1 MFRYLLNNLFCNT
14 DMNHCM
20 WVKTVKFSCNTAKYR
35 HHEKGVDLI
44 STVIERN
51 PLNVLIATEL
61 IKKFLAFHGI

>member
-1 MFRYLLNNLFCNT
+1 
-14 DMNHCM
+14 MNHCM